1 MNKRG
6 TGVLFILISTILYCT
21 KYISAIIWFTE
32 YDGNN
37 KEIFNAKL
45 NYIGSSFDGLILIAL
60 LIGVVYL
67 CIAERKSFV
76 KLYESYGNSSENK
89 SKSA

>member
-6 TGVLFILISTILYCT
+6 TGVLFILISAILYCT
-21 KYISAIIWFTE
+21 KYISAIIWLTE
-32 YDGNN
+32 HDGNN

-45 NYIGSSFDGLILIAL
+45 NYIGSSFDGLILISL
-60 LIGVVYL
+60 FIGVIYL

-76 KLYESYGNSSENK
+76 RFYQSYGNSSENK
-89 SKSA
+89 NKSA